1 MSPSTINISAPTST
15 SNTDGLDADD
25 NPFIDPEE
33 GKLTFPSHEFQKLT
47 MSLSADSFAS
57 QLLASNVDPP
67 PAPGPGPASA
77 PALALD
83 SAAQSQPSSPLAS
96 GASSPG
102 SASSGSSSASY
113 ESWTSDIAALAH
125 QITAAFEQLEFRGGP
140 AIQEEALEDDGAAE
154 VFSSDSDVEM
164 VDAEDDGN

>member
-1 MSPSTINISAPTST
+1 MSSSTINISAPIST

-33 GKLTFPSHEFQKLT
+33 GKLTLSSHESQELT

-57 QLLASNVDPP
+57 QLLASNVDHP
-67 PAPGPGPASA
+67 PAPA
-77 PALALD
+77 PVLSLD
-83 SAAQSQPSSPLAS
+83 SAAQSQPSSLLAS
-96 GASSPG
+96 GTSSPG

-125 QITAAFEQLEFRGGP
+125 QITAAFEQLEFGGGP
-140 AIQEEALEDDGAAE
+140 AVQAEVLEDHGASE

-164 VDAEDDGN
+164 VDAEADGN